1 MAGSSIYMNKAEVE
15 ATRGQYESQKAE
27 FLSIVNT
34 IKSTLWDLEG
44 TWTGKAEQT
53 YEAQARELLN
63 NLQTLWTPAPAI
75 TSDRK
80 AAQSVIR
87 RCGGEPRDASAPPFH
102 SVKGVSGNGGSCCGL

>member
-63 NLQTLWTPAPAI
+63 NLQTI
-75 TSDRK
+75 
-80 AAQSVIR
+80 
-87 RCGGEPRDASAPPFH
+87 
-102 SVKGVSGNGGSCCGL
+102 

>member
-63 NLQTLWTPAPAI
+63 NLQTIEQSLDGAMEKLNLAI
-75 TSDRK
+75 QTYETVEKAQQAAINAVDAGASDY
-80 AAQSVIR
+80 V
-87 RCGGEPRDASAPPFH
+87 
-102 SVKGVSGNGGSCCGL
+102 

>member
-63 NLQTLWTPAPAI
+63 NLQTIEQSLDGAMEKLNLAI
-75 TSDRK
+75 QTYETVEQAQQAAINAVDAGASDY
-80 AAQSVIR
+80 V
-87 RCGGEPRDASAPPFH
+87 
-102 SVKGVSGNGGSCCGL
+102 